1 MVFCSVVSATLFIS
15 VIIRFSSNLFEKPF
29 FTPISKSMW
38 PQSTLFIPRLT
49 IMPGIIML
57 KIQNHRFTYTEVIIQ
72 NQLTRHTFFYLFL
85 ALFWKTFT
93 PESPL
98 SIPNITFCQDHCSK
112 FKNYQSIG
120 TKVII
125 EKRVQQRMTPSTN
138 SHICHSA
145 LQEDHTIMFL
155 WLHCN

>member
-15 VIIRFSSNLFEKPF
+15 VIIRFSSNLFGKPF

-38 PQSTLFIPRLT
+38 PKSTLFILRLT

-72 NQLTRHTFFYLFL
+72 KQLTRHTFFISFWHF
-85 ALFWKTFT
+85 FWKTFM

-112 FKNYQSIG
+112 VKNYQSIG

-138 SHICHSA
+138 SHMSLCSTRKPQNNVSMVT
-145 LQEDHTIMFL
+145 L
-155 WLHCN
+155 